1 MEDVMDVI
9 FTTYKGRHLDT
20 VEIYRIYKKTEQGV
34 QNNDERNIT
43 KNKIFDVLSTTCLPI
58 VGMVTSTSS
67 RNLEINF
74 Q

>member
-34 QNNDERNIT
+34 QNNDEKNIT
-43 KNKIFDVLSTTCLPI
+43 KNEIFDVLSTTCLPI
-58 VGMVTSTSS
+58 VGIVTSTSS